1 MAAIDSPAIIMTSDI
16 PVVEPSIEERDCGTS
31 VATAVCTWEAINRI
45 REQGGIMEATTPG
58 LFMMIEGEKEYATF
72 LEMVQDQPQ
81 MPDPVF
87 KEGDVIPTIE
97 DAGFPLDRQ
106 DEIDA
111 EFKKMYDEMFS
122 RSSELGVMG
131 AGDFEG
137 YLSQRKQAYNEMF
150 RQNELSEGKIENLNG
165 GGNDVLLKRRPSI
178 HETQRTTTPF
188 HTPVSVSSAGS
199 FTPSLEEGGN
209 ENDEYTHDGGSRSS
223 LDERQSL

>member
-1 MAAIDSPAIIMTSDI
+1 MAAVDAPTLMMTFDIPTNEIVYVERQKEHEEPGVRPAI
-16 PVVEPSIEERDCGTS
+16 
-31 VATAVCTWEAINRI
+31 CTWESVNRI
-45 REQGGIMEATTPG
+45 REQGGIMEATTSG
-58 LFMMIEGEKEYATF
+58 LFMLPEGDKEYKTF

-81 MPDPVF
+81 QPDPIF

-165 GGNDVLLKRRPSI
+165 GGTNVLLKRRSSI
-178 HETQRTTTPF
+178 HETKCPTTPF
-188 HTPVSVSSAGS
+188 HTPVSISSAGS
-199 FTPSLEEGGN
+199 FAPSVEEGSN
-209 ENDEYTHDGGSRSS
+209 ENNGCSDVEGSRSS
-223 LDERQSL
+223 LD

>member
-1 MAAIDSPAIIMTSDI
+1 MAAIDSPSIIITSDI
-16 PVVEPSIEERDCGTS
+16 PVVETKLEERDCGTS

-58 LFMMIEGEKEYATF
+58 LFMVPEGEKEYSTF

-81 MPDPVF
+81 QPDPVF

-131 AGDFEG
+131 AGDFEA

-150 RQNELSEGKIENLNG
+150 RQNELSPNNIDNLNG
-165 GGNDVLLKRRPSI
+165 GGVDFLSIRRTSI
-178 HETQRTTTPF
+178 YSPERSTTPICN
-188 HTPVSVSSAGS
+188 SMSCSSTCS
-199 FTPSLEEGGN
+199 TDSLCEELCSRTCRQV
-209 ENDEYTHDGGSRSS
+209 NDGRCGKTMDA
-223 LDERQSL
+223 

>member
-1 MAAIDSPAIIMTSDI
+1 
-16 PVVEPSIEERDCGTS
+16 
-31 VATAVCTWEAINRI
+31 
-45 REQGGIMEATTPG
+45 MESTTPG
-58 LFMMIEGEKEYATF
+58 LFMMIDGEKEYKTF

-81 MPDPVF
+81 QPDPVF

-131 AGDFEG
+131 AGDFES

-165 GGNDVLLKRRPSI
+165 GGNDVLLKRRSSI
-178 HETQRTTTPF
+178 HETQCTTTPF
-188 HTPVSVSSAGS
+188 HTPMSISSAGS
-199 FTPSLEEGGN
+199 FSSSLEEGSN